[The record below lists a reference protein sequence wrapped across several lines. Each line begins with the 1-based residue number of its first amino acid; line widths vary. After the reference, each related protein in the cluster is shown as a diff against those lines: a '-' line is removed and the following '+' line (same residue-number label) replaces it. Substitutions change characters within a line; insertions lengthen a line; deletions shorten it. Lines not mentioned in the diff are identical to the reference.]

1 MPRQTDND
9 LHNDQAKSSFP
20 TAEALQ
26 QEVEARCAEWIEG
39 VRDRNSSASS
49 SQTLNIPQYQQQE
62 ILKGPEL
69 PKFHDALPYQQR
81 EISKK
86 TNLPKLQGEPPKE
99 QNSAALLQLPPGIY
113 HGARDLLLLEA
124 SYQDP
129 GTQHAQS
136 AISRLNSVSARD
148 TLHSQRILGHGN
160 AAPTTLRRQPA
171 LIDPAITN
179 RQYGTYSARTFEPP
193 PPPPSH
199 YRSGNLQ
206 NDAAT
211 HDNSRPDYCRKHGDA
226 YNDQCM
232 RCFESY
238 MRRQY

>member
-9 LHNDQAKSSFP
+9 LPNNQAKSSFP
-20 TAEALQ
+20 TAETLQ
-26 QEVEARCAEWIEG
+26 QEVEVRCAAWIEG

-49 SQTLNIPQYQQQE
+49 SQTLNTLPYQQQE
-62 ILKGPEL
+62 ISKGPEL
-69 PKFHDALPYQQR
+69 PKFHDTIPYQQR
-81 EISKK
+81 EISNK

-99 QNSAALLQLPPGIY
+99 QNSAPLVQWPPGIY
-113 HGARDLLLLEA
+113 RGVRDLLLLEA

-160 AAPTTLRRQPA
+160 TTPTTSQQPA

-179 RQYGTYSARTFEPP
+179 RQNGTYSARTFEPP

-211 HDNSRPDYCRKHGDA
+211 THDSRPEYCRKHGDA